1 MVKIDIVEERDN
13 HVTVLLKETDRAF
26 ANALRRTLMSNV
38 PKMAIHRVRF
48 ELLKGIVVTKSRKR
62 VKYTFKMSYVVE

>member
-1 MVKIDIVEERDN
+1 MIEGENMVKIEIIEERDN

-26 ANALRRTLMSNV
+26 ANALRRTLMTNV

-48 ELLKGIVVTKSRKR
+48 EPGS
-62 VKYTFKMSYVVE
+62 YTHLPLPTIYSV